1 MQKDYYQILA
11 VIDSAEDAVIKAAY
25 KALIQIYHPDRYEGD
40 KHEANQKTKD
50 ILEAYRVLSDP
61 DLRAEYNK
69 TRVKTTSSQ
78 ATASPS
84 PTTARAG
91 KIPVFDFQ
99 SNALPFAGSNQSNRF
114 SDMPDNILRKWA
126 KDNNLEAQLEL
137 GKRCFNGSEG
147 NQSFTEAFIWFK
159 KAAEQDDSNA
169 QTVLGFMYANGIGT
183 DDNPIKAFIWFRKA
197 AEQSNPDAQFRL
209 GLCFYAGF
217 GVLQNYTEALFW
229 LNQAEQQ
236 NNSNAQYLI
245 GFMYANG
252 EGVEQ
257 NPNQAKIWFQKAAL
271 LGNQSAKDELRLLN
285 RQTVTM

>member
-25 KALIQIYHPDRYEGD
+25 KALIQIYHPDRYAGD

-69 TRVKTTSSQ
+69 TRVKTTTSQTDAPPSS
-78 ATASPS
+78 TP
-84 PTTARAG
+84 ARTG

-99 SNALPFAGSNQSNRF
+99 SNALPLAGSSQSKHF
-114 SDMPDNILRKWA
+114 SEMPETILRKWA
-126 KDNNLEAQLEL
+126 KDNKLEAQLEL
-137 GKRCFNGSEG
+137 GKRCFNGSDG

-169 QTVLGFMYANGIGT
+169 QTVLGFMYANGIGI
-183 DDNPIKAFIWFRKA
+183 DDNAIKAFIWFRKA
-197 AEQSNPDAQFRL
+197 AEQGNPDAQFRL

-217 GVLQNYTEALFW
+217 GVLQNHTEALFW

-257 NPNQAKIWFQKAAL
+257 DQNLAITWFRKAAL
-271 LGNQSAKDELRLLN
+271 LGNQSAKDELSLLN
-285 RQTVTM
+285 RQSVKI